1 VADQQSTSRTRRAA
15 PIMPTPAMLTA
26 AREEEDGWGW
36 MPAPS
41 MRYVLLWQAMLKAW
55 EEEAANVR

>member
-1 VADQQSTSRTRRAA
+1 
-15 PIMPTPAMLTA
+15 MPTPAMLTA